1 MNRTPLFW
9 LMYLLV
15 IKDKL
20 LLFRYDT
27 YILSTCFLL
36 KKDRECIVSSA
47 WLYLLINNPIILFPN
62 LTKLSL
68 S

>member
-1 MNRTPLFW
+1 MNRTLLFW

-15 IKDKL
+15 LKDKI

-27 YILSTCFLL
+27 YILLTCFLL
-36 KKDRECIVSSA
+36 KKVRECIVSSA
-47 WLYLLINNPIILFPN
+47 WLYLLINSPIILFPN